1 MKRLF
6 WVAVGAA
13 VGVVAMRRLSAR
25 AAKLTPQGLAEQAR
39 ERANGL
45 GAAVRTFAEE
55 VRDGIEQRENELAEA
70 MMGSEDGRRGRDG
83 FTGID
88 PEAAARF
95 AQNPD
100 RSRLN

>member
-13 VGVVAMRRLSAR
+13 VTVVAMRRLSAR
-25 AAKLTPQGLAEQAR
+25 AAKLTPRGLADEAR
-39 ERANGL
+39 ERATGL

-70 MMGSEDGRRGRDG
+70 MMGSDDGRGGRRG
-83 FTGID
+83 FTGIEPD
-88 PEAAARF
+88 AAARF
-95 AQNPD
+95 ARDPD